1 MRHSIRPDIL
11 TASGNY
17 FNFIEPAGNAVLVTD
32 IAHALSHVCRFAG
45 HTREFYS
52 VAQHSVLAS
61 RIVPP
66 EDALA
71 ALFHDATEAYI
82 GDVARPLK
90 QLLPD
95 YKAIEAR
102 LQADIFAK
110 LGLPAEL
117 PASVKR
123 ADLILLA
130 TEQRDLMPAHDDEW
144 ALIADVEPLAERI
157 EPWSCWVACTMFLD
171 RYRELVA
178 PMMPAALLGIE
189 YVQDVSA
196 GGAA

>member
-1 MRHSIRPDIL
+1 MEATCRPDIL

-17 FNFIEPAGNAVLVTD
+17 FNFINTTGNAVLVTD

-45 HTREFYS
+45 HTKEFYS

-61 RIVPP
+61 HIVPE

-71 ALFHDATEAYI
+71 ALFHDAAEAYI

-95 YKAIEAR
+95 YKEIEAR
-102 LQADIFAK
+102 IERDIFAK
-110 LGLPAEL
+110 LGLPDVL
-117 PASVKR
+117 PPSVKQ

-130 TEQRDLMPAHDDEW
+130 TEQRDLMPPHSDEW
-144 ALIADVEPLAERI
+144 ALIAGVEMLPDPI
-157 EPWSCWVACTMFLD
+157 CPWTPWTARTMFIERFRHLATN
-171 RYRELVA
+171 RLTKEGNRNG
-178 PMMPAALLGIE
+178 LG
-189 YVQDVSA
+189 Q
-196 GGAA
+196 

>member
-17 FNFIEPAGNAVLVTD
+17 FNFIEPSGNAVLVTD

-66 EDALA
+66 EHALA

-102 LQADIFAK
+102 LQSDIFAK

-123 ADLILLA
+123 ADLVLLA

-144 ALIADVEPLAERI
+144 ALIADVEPLAGRI
-157 EPWSCWVACTMFLD
+157 EPWSCWVACTMFLE
-171 RYRELVA
+171 RYRDLVA
-178 PMMPAALLGIE
+178 PMMPAALLFGIDYARE
-189 YVQDVSA
+189 